1 MSIVIAI
8 SNQKGGV
15 AKTTTCVSLGAALV
29 EKGHETL
36 LVDLDPQANLT
47 LGLGINPSGLRRSVA
62 DILMGNE
69 TPVAVS
75 RETAVPGLDIIP
87 ANADLR
93 MVDQFLYVRQDH
105 EHLLRQALT
114 RVKQY
119 DFVLCDCP
127 PALGSVTLNAL
138 TAAEL
143 LFIPTQP
150 EYYSAHGLKEVI
162 DLVTKVRE
170 TTNPRLSF
178 RVLVTMFDRRNRV
191 HHNLLAQIRGAF
203 GDAVMRTVIEIDT
216 KLRESPI
223 FGQPVT
229 MYAPSSRAA
238 EQYRALA
245 KELRHYA
252 RQKAAQAA

>member
-36 LVDLDPQANLT
+36 LVDLDAQANLS
-47 LGLGINPSGLRRSVA
+47 LALGINPGGLRRTVA
-62 DILMGNE
+62 DLLMGNE

-75 RETAVPGLDIIP
+75 RETALPGLDVIP
-87 ANADLR
+87 ANGDLR
-93 MVDQFLYVRQDH
+93 MVDQFLYVRADH
-105 EHLLRQALT
+105 EHLLRLALAQA
-114 RVKQY
+114 RQY
-119 DFVLCDCP
+119 DFILCDCP
-127 PALGSVTLNAL
+127 PALGSVTVNAL

-143 LFIPTQP
+143 LLIPTQP
-150 EYYSAHGLKEVI
+150 EYFSAHGLKEVI
-162 DLVTKVRE
+162 DLVSRVRA

-178 RVLVTMFDRRNRV
+178 RILVTMFDRRNRV
-191 HHNLLAQIRGAF
+191 HHTILEQIRGAF
-203 GDAVMRTVIEIDT
+203 GDALLKTVIEVDT

-229 MYAPSSRAA
+229 MYAPASRAA

-245 KELRHYA
+245 KELRQYA

>member
-1 MSIVIAI
+1 MSIVIAV

-15 AKTTTCVSLGAALV
+15 AKTTTCVSLAAALV
-29 EKGHETL
+29 EKNHETL
-36 LVDLDPQANLT
+36 VIDLDPQANLS
-47 LGLGINPSGLRRSVA
+47 LALGINPTGLRRTVA

-69 TPVAVS
+69 SPVAVS
-75 RETAVPGLDIIP
+75 RETALPGLDIIP
-87 ANADLR
+87 ANGDLR
-93 MVDQFLYVRQDH
+93 MVDQFLYVRDQH
-105 EHLLRQALT
+105 EHLLRNALA
-114 RVKQY
+114 RARNY

-127 PALGSVTLNAL
+127 PALGSVTVNAL

-143 LFIPTQP
+143 LLIPTQP
-150 EYYSAHGLKEVI
+150 EYFSAHGLKEVI

-191 HHNLLAQIRGAF
+191 HHNLLDQIRSAF
-203 GDAVMRTVIEIDT
+203 GGAVMKTVIEIDT

-229 MYAPSSRAA
+229 MYAPHSRAA

-245 KELRHYA
+245 RELRHYA